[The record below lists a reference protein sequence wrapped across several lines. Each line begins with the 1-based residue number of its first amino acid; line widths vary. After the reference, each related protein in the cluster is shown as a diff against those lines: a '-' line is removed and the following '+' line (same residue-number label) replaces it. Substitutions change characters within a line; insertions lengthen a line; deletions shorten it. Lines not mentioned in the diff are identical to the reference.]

1 MSAVSSRIPASIA
14 HPRIP
19 SRFPGGPQDSS
30 TSTAGPRI
38 APCSSFTTCLRTRCP
53 ASRAT
58 RVQASSNNDRVFGSN
73 QLGVH
78 ALVWTGGWS
87 EADARDA
94 CARTKAAGYDLLE
107 IPLLDPSSVDAEMTR
122 QVLDEYG
129 LRAATSLG
137 LSFDA
142 DVSSE
147 DDAIVAAGEALL
159 NDALAAAAGMG
170 AKYMCGIL
178 YSSLGKY
185 STGPTAKGRANAVAA
200 IKRLAVHAGA
210 LDVTLGLEVVNR
222 YETNLINTA
231 EQAMAF
237 VTDVD
242 EPNVLIHLD
251 SYHMNIEEKSLRDAV
266 HVCGDR
272 LGYVHVGESDRGA
285 LGTGTVDFEGLF
297 RGLAEAGYNGP
308 ITFESFSAEVV
319 SPSLSDVLCIWRNP
333 WSYEQRDE
341 LAVGARTYVLEMM
354 ERFGG

>member
-1 MSAVSSRIPASIA
+1 MSAVSTRTLASIA

-30 TSTAGPRI
+30 THTAGPRI
-38 APCSSFTTCLRTRCP
+38 AHRSSFTTTRTRTT
-53 ASRAT
+53 ASHAT
-58 RVQASSNNDRVFGSN
+58 RIQASSNNDRVFGSN

-107 IPLLDPSSVDAEMTR
+107 IPLLDPASVDAEMTR

-147 DDAIVAAGEALL
+147 DDDIVAAGEALL

-170 AKYMCGIL
+170 AEYMCGIL

-200 IKRLAVHAGA
+200 IKRLAVRAGA